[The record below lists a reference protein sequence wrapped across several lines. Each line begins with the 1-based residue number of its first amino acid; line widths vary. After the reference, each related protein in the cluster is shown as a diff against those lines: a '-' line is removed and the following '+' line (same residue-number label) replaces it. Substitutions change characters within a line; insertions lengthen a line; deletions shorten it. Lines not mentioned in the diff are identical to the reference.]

1 MNIYYLRKAGS
12 EQLNASLRSPCYKRW
27 FNALFMFVVSGL
39 LICLTLGNPTMAVSS
54 DGAILLYIKGSIG
67 PATSDYVVRGL
78 EKAEEQNANVVI
90 LRIDTPG
97 GLDHSMR
104 SIVKAILAS
113 SVPVVGY
120 VAPSGARAASAG
132 TYIMY
137 ATHVAAMAPA
147 TTLGAATPVQIGG
160 FPGLP
165 GEKDDEPAT
174 TPQDEE
180 KDAEPEKEQKQ
191 GSKNAME
198 SKIVNDAAAYI
209 KGLADRHG
217 RNAEWA
223 ELAVR
228 ESVSLTANEAQEKNV
243 IDLIASDL
251 PDLLR
256 QINGRTVQ
264 MEGRESRIST
274 EAIAIETF
282 EPDWRSRLLSVI
294 TDPNVAYI
302 LMLIGIYGLIF
313 ELANPGSVLPGVI
326 GAISLLLS
334 LYAFQVLPINYAGL
348 GLMVLGIM
356 FMIAEA
362 FMPSF
367 GILGLGGVVAFVV
380 GSIILMGEEQLSI
393 SLPLIGGTALVT
405 AGFFM
410 WVIGKLIGMRSR
422 AVVSGAEQMIGAAG
436 YALDDF
442 DSEGRVWVHSEA
454 WKVHSRIP
462 IAKGQSV
469 RVVSLDG
476 LVLNVEPIDQVQK
489 KV

>member
-1 MNIYYLRKAGS
+1 
-12 EQLNASLRSPCYKRW
+12 
-27 FNALFMFVVSGL
+27 
-39 LICLTLGNPTMAVSS
+39 MAVSS
-54 DGAILLYIKGSIG
+54 NGAILLYIKGSIG

-78 EKAEEQNANVVI
+78 EKAKEQNANVVI

-97 GLDHSMR
+97 GLDQSMR
-104 SIVKAILAS
+104 SIVKAILTS

-165 GEKDDEPAT
+165 DQKDDEPAAT
-174 TPQDEE
+174 EE
-180 KDAEPEKEQKQ
+180 DKKKDGEPEKEQKKD
-191 GSKNAME
+191 SKDAME
-198 SKIVNDAAAYI
+198 KKIVNDAAAYI

-228 ESVSLTANEAQEKNV
+228 EAVSLTAKEAQEKNV
-243 IDLIASDL
+243 IDLIAPDL

-256 QINGRTVQ
+256 QINGRVVQ
-264 MEGRESRIST
+264 LEGRESKIST
-274 EAIAIETF
+274 EAIVIEIY

-302 LMLIGIYGLIF
+302 MMLIGIYGLIF

-326 GAISLLLS
+326 GAISLILS

-348 GLMVLGIM
+348 GLMILGIM

-410 WVIGKLIGMRSR
+410 WVISKLIGMRR
-422 AVVSGAEQMIGAAG
+422 RTIVSGAEQMIGAAG

-454 WKVHSRIP
+454 WKVHSRLP
-462 IAKGQSV
+462 ISKGQTV
-469 RVVSLDG
+469 RVVSMDG
-476 LVLNVEPIDQVQK
+476 LVLNVEPIDLGQK
-489 KV
+489 KDEPIKSNIIK

>member
-1 MNIYYLRKAGS
+1 
-12 EQLNASLRSPCYKRW
+12 
-27 FNALFMFVVSGL
+27 
-39 LICLTLGNPTMAVSS
+39 MAVDSNS
-54 DGAILLYIKGSIG
+54 AILLYIKGSIG
-67 PATSDYVVRGL
+67 PATSDYVKRGL
-78 EKAEEQNANVVI
+78 EKAEEQKAKMVI
-90 LRIDTPG
+90 LQIDTPG
-97 GLDHSMR
+97 GLDYSMR

-113 SVPVVGY
+113 PIPVVGY

-137 ATHVAAMAPA
+137 ATHLAAMAPA

-165 GEKDDEPAT
+165 DAKDDEPAET
-174 TPQDEE
+174 GEDKKADGKPVKEQNKDS
-180 KDAEPEKEQKQ
+180 KDAMK
-191 GSKNAME
+191 

-228 ESVSLTANEAQEKNV
+228 KAVSLTAKEAEEKNV
-243 IDLIASDL
+243 IDLIAFDL

-256 QINGRTVQ
+256 QINGRTIQ
-264 MEGRESRIST
+264 LEGQKSILST
-274 EAIAIETF
+274 EAIVIEAY
-282 EPDWRSRLLSVI
+282 EPDWRSRVLSVI

-348 GLMVLGIM
+348 GLMILGIM

-362 FMPSF
+362 FLPSF
-367 GILGLGGVVAFVV
+367 GILGFGGVVAFVV
-380 GSIILMGEEQLSI
+380 GSIILMGEDQLSI

-410 WVIGKLIGMRSR
+410 WVIGRLIGMRR
-422 AVVSGAEQMIGAAG
+422 RTVVSGAEQMIGAAG

-442 DSEGRVWVHSEA
+442 ESEGRAWVHSEA

-462 IAKGQSV
+462 IAKGQPV
-469 RVVSLDG
+469 RVISLDG
-476 LVLNVEPIDQVQK
+476 LVLNVEPIKEGEQTIRSS
-489 KV
+489 